1 VPASQ
6 SSLIQTP
13 APASTDV
20 LFAPAR
26 IGSLQLKN
34 RIVMAPMTRAMS
46 PNGVPGEDVAR
57 YYRRRAEGG
66 VGLIVTEGTFIP
78 HWSAGHERNAPR
90 IYGEEA
96 VNGWRRVVQG
106 VHAADGRI
114 FSQLW
119 HVGLVRKPQVAG
131 AGSVYEA
138 DEEVERRL
146 GPSGIIGG
154 GGRPL
159 AKVRAPATL
168 REIQDIV
175 EAYGDAASMARDIGF
190 DGVEVH
196 GAHGY
201 LIDQFLWSMANRRD
215 DQYGG
220 DASGRSRFAV
230 EVLREIRRRVGPD
243 FPVTLRLSTW
253 KNQDYSAKLAE
264 TPEQWAAIV
273 EPLAEAGVDAFHVS
287 QRRYWEGEFGTDLNL
302 AGWTKKLTGKP
313 AITVGS
319 VSLDNSQAE
328 MLLGLDSLPK
338 DNLGRLLE
346 GLERGEYDFVAIGRA
361 MIANPDW
368 PQRIRSGA
376 PLAPYSVSMLQS
388 LD

>member
-1 VPASQ
+1 MPNQRYHPTASRVKVNLRIERQVMALSNMDTLHHSGPAEG
-6 SSLIQTP
+6 SLPGTTP
-13 APASTDV
+13 QRLEL
-20 LFAPAR
+20 LFQPTR
-26 IGSLQLKN
+26 IGALALKN
-34 RIVMAPMTRAMS
+34 RVAMAPMTRAMS
-46 PNGVPGEDVAR
+46 ATGVPGDDVAR

-159 AKVRAPATL
+159 EKVRAPATL
-168 REIQDIV
+168 REIHDIV

-196 GAHGY
+196 G
-201 LIDQFLWSMANRRD
+201 
-215 DQYGG
+215 
-220 DASGRSRFAV
+220 
-230 EVLREIRRRVGPD
+230 
-243 FPVTLRLSTW
+243 
-253 KNQDYSAKLAE
+253 
-264 TPEQWAAIV
+264 
-273 EPLAEAGVDAFHVS
+273 
-287 QRRYWEGEFGTDLNL
+287 
-302 AGWTKKLTGKP
+302 
-313 AITVGS
+313 
-319 VSLDNSQAE
+319 
-328 MLLGLDSLPK
+328 
-338 DNLGRLLE
+338 
-346 GLERGEYDFVAIGRA
+346 
-361 MIANPDW
+361 
-368 PQRIRSGA
+368 
-376 PLAPYSVSMLQS
+376 
-388 LD
+388 